1 MKEWRLS
8 NPFNSHMPKV
18 PIINGT
24 KLIKILKGKG
34 FILNRINGSHH
45 ILIHLEKQITVS
57 VPIHKGKTL
66 GRGITLA
73 IIKDADI
80 TTEEFLKLL

>member
-1 MKEWRLS
+1 
-8 NPFNSHMPKV
+8 MPKI

-24 KLIKILKGKG
+24 KLVKILKKKG
-34 FILNRINGSHH
+34 FVLNRIRGSHH
-45 ILIHLEKQITVS
+45 ILIHQEKQITVS
-57 VPIHKGKTL
+57 IPVHKSTTL

-73 IIKDADI
+73 IIKDAGI